1 MSHRGPDDDT
11 KPKGRPD
18 EQDTLEEPSGAA
30 FQSSS
35 DFDVTA
41 SSDSSF
47 LDSRSGMSGSWP
59 SHAVSQDGAGLPKID
74 GYRVIEPLGQGGMG
88 TVWRA
93 EQLSTSREVALKLLG
108 GAMFMSDRARP
119 RFEREVKLA
128 ARLDHSNIATIYD
141 SGIHRGVC
149 YYAMQLIDGLT
160 LDQFI
165 QQRKLPRKLILKL
178 IQIVCGAVQH
188 AHELGIVHRDLKPGN
203 IMVTASG
210 KPVVL
215 DFGLAKAVDDE
226 EGDATLTNV
235 GDVAG
240 TPAYMAP
247 EQAEG
252 VIDQIGPHTDVYALG
267 AILYRLLTGEP
278 PTNLTGSKLQVLNRI
293 AQGEIREPS
302 IIVPSIDAELQ
313 ALLLKALA
321 VDPAK
326 RFNSAAEMGEVI
338 KLYLDHLKSGQVLAP
353 SDASGAY
360 VSEGPSVVSGELSAL
375 QTRVSPADQHAVN
388 GLDDLI
394 QAAATFEPSS
404 NGSGGRSSGVG
415 PRWLIIA
422 GVAAFLVV
430 TGTLLI
436 VLLSGPGD
444 GGRDDRQSAGLA
456 IDLDGNQPGSQPT
469 IPAPPAEPGLSN
481 PLPDPP
487 VTPPQPL
494 PEPAPVPSP
503 QPSPGLNP
511 PPEPEQEPD
520 PPTEP
525 EAVLTSRAVAEWVIN
540 SGGRLSTDA
549 AQLYPN
555 LKLRWINRVG
565 EIPQD
570 LQKIN
575 VVSIRLDQEE
585 NIEQLVDLRLL
596 PGLEALILEGQ
607 GEHLEEADWSAIEE
621 LDQVRYLRIESED
634 IPGDVLEHVAVL
646 SDLRALKIYG
656 IEFDGEDLDYL
667 EDLEQLTNLS
677 IRMTEVTDQAMNR
690 IAKLSSLEAL
700 DFYDIEGFT
709 TRGVRYLSNMRSL
722 KLLGIRDSPL
732 DDRGMR
738 YLESLRDL
746 EGLSVAGTEVT
757 VEAMIRFKRAVPDCI
772 LRNAPGREFRLPE
785 RDPNLRPD
793 RDRDQDR
800 RTPSDRKPP
809 KDERPGSR

>member
-47 LDSRSGMSGSWP
+47 LDSRSGMSGSW
-59 SHAVSQDGAGLPKID
+59 SGHAMSQDDAGLPKID

-149 YYAMQLIDGLT
+149 YYAMQLIDGLP
-160 LDQFI
+160 LDEFI
-165 QQRKLPRKLILKL
+165 QQRKLPRKLVLKL

-226 EGDATLTNV
+226 EGEATLTNA

-252 VIDQIGPHTDVYALG
+252 LIDQIGPHTDVYALG

-302 IIVPSIDAELQ
+302 TIVPSIDTELQ

-321 VDPAK
+321 VGPAQ
-326 RFNSAAEMGEVI
+326 RFSSAAEMGEAI
-338 KLYLDHLKSGQVLAP
+338 KLYLNRLKSGQVLAP
-353 SDASGAY
+353 GDASGTY
-360 VSEGPSVVSGELSAL
+360 ISETPSGMTGELSAL
-375 QTRVSPADQHAVN
+375 QTRVSPSAQSPSE

-394 QAAATFEPSS
+394 QAAAVFEPGT
-404 NGSGGRSSGVG
+404 NVSGARSSQKGL
-415 PRWLIIA
+415 PWMIIG
-422 GVAAFLVV
+422 GVAAL
-430 TGTLLI
+430 LLI
-436 VLLSGPGD
+436 GVSVLAVLLSGPGD
-444 GGRDDRQSAGLA
+444 GDSEDQQSAGLA
-456 IDLDGNQPGSQPT
+456 IDLGGNQVDQPV
-469 IPAPPAEPGLSN
+469 IPVVPPEPVFN
-481 PLPDPP
+481 
-487 VTPPQPL
+487 TPL
-494 PEPAPVPSP
+494 PEPPEAAPKPP
-503 QPSPGLNP
+503 MPDPATEPAPEPSPGLNP
-511 PPEPEQEPD
+511 APELQPGVTSQP
-520 PPTEP
+520 EP
-525 EAVLTSRAVAEWVIN
+525 EAVLTARAVAEWVIN
-540 SGGRLSTDA
+540 TGGRLSTDA
-549 AQLYPN
+549 PQLYPN
-555 LKLRWINRVG
+555 LKLRWINRVS

-570 LQKIN
+570 LQQIN
-575 VVSIRLDQEE
+575 VVTLLLDQEE
-585 NIEQLVDLRLL
+585 TTEQLVDLRLL

-607 GEHLEEADWSAIEE
+607 GEYLAEADWSGIKE
-621 LDQVRYLRIESED
+621 LDQLRYLRIESED
-634 IPGDVLEHVAVL
+634 IPGDILEHIAVL
-646 SDLRALKIYG
+646 PELKALKIYG
-656 IEFDGEDLDYL
+656 IEFEGEDLKYL

-677 IRMTEVTDQAMNR
+677 IHMTEVTDQAMNR
-690 IAKLSSLEAL
+690 IARLSSLEAL
-700 DFYDIEGFT
+700 DFSDIEGFT
-709 TRGVRYLSNMRSL
+709 ARGIRYLSNIRSL
-722 KLLGIRDSPL
+722 RLLGIRDSPL

-738 YLESLRDL
+738 YLESLRNL
-746 EGLSVAGTEVT
+746 EVLSVAGTEVT
-757 VEAMIRFKRAVPDCI
+757 VEAMIRFKRAAPDCV
-772 LRNAPGREFRLPE
+772 LRNVPGREFRLPD
-785 RDPNLRPD
+785 RDPDLRP
-793 RDRDQDR
+793 DRDQDR
-800 RTPSDRKPP
+800 RTPPDRKPP